1 MKQKIC
7 ILLLILS
14 PTLLFSKKVINSG
27 HQTPVKFIKYLDSE
41 KTFFSLSEDGTLVI
55 KKSMEDK
62 ISRRFFLTSNNITD
76 MILSPKYNQLAI
88 VETDSASQF
97 IVSVWDWKRERKL
110 YSINLKE
117 FPMSIGFTG
126 SGNYLFVTSISN
138 RPVKVFNA
146 NTGASTSYLGKYS
159 NFIDYMYVGS
169 SEKYAFLYS
178 SSGTL
183 DIVGLKDSKKLK
195 SITTV
200 KNLTNIQITPDKA
213 YLIGQNGE
221 TIYIIGRNNG
231 KVIDKTTIKDLSFFE
246 QNKTTGEIA
255 CYIDNRYKKSVQIKQ
270 IVNGKIFESDPE
282 EILIKSPITSL
293 SLAYNTV
300 IFSDLKGDL
309 HKYDRWENNS
319 EIFVKNSIEDIET
332 MTIIDDIAVLSTNN
346 KIYLF
351 QSKYFSDKV
360 KNTRKL
366 SSFSLKNFESPIKN
380 PTGSKEYNGNLLLWN
395 NDLVLLNIETGE
407 TIFRYDFT
415 ADIIDI
421 KIMNDK
427 LLALDNNGLVQIID
441 LTDNSLSFSF
451 KSPGFTSIGFYS
463 ENEIIGGVV
472 SASGDS
478 LILLDLDTKETIPLK
493 TSLNVVFNIVH
504 SKKSYIVYLAGLKK
518 GKTGNETHF
527 IEYNMVTRRERTL
540 LRKDNEVLN
549 SGFVV
554 DNSSSIFT
562 NLGTKSLLKINQGT
576 IKIKPFQDTTN
587 QTKHIL
593 YKSNGLYTIN
603 ENKSLSIWHP
613 TSGKKII
620 DFYLFLD
627 SEWVAMSSDS
637 TTAFGSP
644 GAKKYISSN

>member
-1 MKQKIC
+1 MKHKLF
-7 ILLLILS
+7 ILLLFA
-14 PTLLFSKKVINSG
+14 PTLLFAKKVINSG
-27 HQTPVKFIKYLDSE
+27 HQTPVKYIEYLE
-41 KTFFSLSEDGTLVI
+41 NENTFFSLSEDGTLVI

-62 ISRRFFLTSNNITD
+62 ISRRFFLTSNNITN
-76 MILSPKYNQLAI
+76 MILSPKYSQLAI

-97 IVSVWDWKRERKL
+97 IVSVWDWKSERKL

-126 SGNYLFVTSISN
+126 SGNYIFVTSISN
-138 RPVKVFNA
+138 IPVKVFNA
-146 NTGASTSYLGKYS
+146 KTGASTSFLGKYS
-159 NFIDYMYVGS
+159 SFIDYMYVGS

-183 DIVGLKDSKKLK
+183 DIVGLKDSKVLK
-195 SITTV
+195 KIETV
-200 KNLTNIQITPDKA
+200 KNLTNIQLTPDKA
-213 YLIGQNGE
+213 YLVGQNGE

-246 QNKTTGEIA
+246 INRTTGEVA
-255 CYIDNRYKKSVQIKQ
+255 CYIDNRYKKSIHIRQIF
-270 IVNGKIFESDPE
+270 NGRLFESEAE
-282 EILIKSPITSL
+282 EVLIKSPLTSL
-293 SLAYNTV
+293 SLAYNTL
-300 IFSDLKGDL
+300 IYSDLKGDL
-309 HKYDRWENNS
+309 HKYDRWEDNS
-319 EIFVKNSIEDIET
+319 EVFVKNSIEDIET
-332 MTIIDDIAVLSTNN
+332 MTIIDDTAVLTTND

-366 SSFSLKNFESPIKN
+366 SSFSLNNFDSPIIN
-380 PTGSKEYNGNLLLWN
+380 PTGSMEYKGNLLLWN
-395 NDLVLLNIETGE
+395 NDLVLLDIKTGE
-407 TIFRYDFT
+407 TIFRYDFS

-421 KIMNDK
+421 KIKDDK
-427 LLALDNNGLVQIID
+427 LLALDNNGLVQIINLAD
-441 LTDNSLSFSF
+441 STLSFSF

-478 LILLDLDTKETIPLK
+478 LILLDIDTKETIPLK
-493 TSLNVVFNIVH
+493 TTLNAVFNIIH
-504 SKKSYIVYLAGLKK
+504 AKKSYVVYLAGLKSGDK
-518 GKTGNETHF
+518 GNETHF
-527 IEYNMVTRRERTL
+527 IEYNLVTRREKTL
-540 LRKDNEVLN
+540 LRKENEVLN

-576 IKIKPFQDTTN
+576 NRIKSFQDTTN

-613 TSGKKII
+613 SSGEKII
-620 DFYLFLD
+620 DFYLFFD